1 MCFTGIGL
9 LKSIEHRESS
19 RYLAFREGLNKA
31 FDFRILPQ
39 ILTSFLYTLWTYQS
53 TMMQQCLVTDSIKW
67 LRHHLFSTMTFI
79 SPQMPKTVRAYCADV
94 CRDNLII
101 MIFVCPIFLCRTDSS
116 LVSFFTSKQDRTKTD
131 TGLNIKHFQK
141 PKKILCFCPRAHHLH
156 MMQTRFL
163 EHLFSCLL
171 S

>member
-19 RYLAFREGLNKA
+19 RYLAFREGFNKA
-31 FDFRILPQ
+31 FDFRILSQ
-39 ILTSFLYTLWTYQS
+39 ILTSFPHTLW
-53 TMMQQCLVTDSIKW
+53 
-67 LRHHLFSTMTFI
+67 TFI

-141 PKKILCFCPRAHHLH
+141 PKKILCFCPRAHQLH